1 MEGKMESM
9 ACILKRLKLGH
20 LKEIFQREKII
31 PDIVSHLSVHEM
43 SQLGAIDGYSRLPVV
58 LKCTDNNWAA
68 TVLKCFLEAVELY
81 GLPSRIRTDK
91 GLENVSVVDYMI
103 SRREVNRGSAI
114 TGKSTHNQRIERLCK
129 DVFQGALAFYYQ
141 FFYFMEDEGILDP
154 LDNLHLI
161 ALHHVYLAKIQGKL
175 EIWSRAWS
183 QLRICV
189 ELKHNEIDCR
199 GIEGFINYEDV
210 EDGSGRPIFDSLS
223 FDVLND
229 DCRQRLHSDI
239 QLCNDSPSVFNPPPE
254 SLI

>member
-1 MEGKMESM
+1 MRG
-9 ACILKRLKLGH
+9 
-20 LKEIFQREKII
+20 
-31 PDIVSHLSVHEM
+31 
-43 SQLGAIDGYSRLPVV
+43 
-58 LKCTDNNWAA
+58 
-68 TVLKCFLEAVELY
+68 
-81 GLPSRIRTDK
+81 
-91 GLENVSVVDYMI
+91 VD
-103 SRREVNRGSAI
+103 RGSAI
-114 TGKSTHNQRIERLCK
+114 TSKSTHNQRIRLWRH
-129 DVFQGALAFYYQ
+129 VFQGVWAFYYQ
-141 FFYFMEDEGILDP
+141 LFYFTEDEGILDP

-183 QLRICV
+183 QLRICAIKSSPIQRWIAGQLQSPAGI
-189 ELKHNEIDCR
+189 ELTHNEIDCR